1 MPSEIVFWMEELSES
16 LIAGSKAPQR
26 TDGHERVYDG
36 LEGRYLTRQ
45 LPTFQGPIRVVI
57 TELFFGFTSCTP
69 VGVACFPMHWISSD
83 LI

>member
-16 LIAGSKAPQR
+16 LIAGAKAPQR

-45 LPTFQGPIRVVI
+45 LPTFQAPVRVV
-57 TELFFGFTSCTP
+57 TLSC
-69 VGVACFPMHWISSD
+69 FWIYKLYASGCSMLRHAPD
-83 LI
+83 